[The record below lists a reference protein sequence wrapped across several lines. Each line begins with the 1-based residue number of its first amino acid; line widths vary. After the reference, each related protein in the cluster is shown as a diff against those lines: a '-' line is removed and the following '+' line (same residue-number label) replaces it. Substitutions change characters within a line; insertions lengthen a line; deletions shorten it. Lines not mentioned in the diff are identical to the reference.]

1 MATSA
6 IQHQLRPV
14 GITVPVFDFRFTV
27 DAPLKAV
34 SDFHFEPGILKTLTP
49 PLMIMQVHRFDPLA
63 DGSIGEFTMWA
74 GPIPVRW
81 KAVHSNVSET
91 SFTDTQVA
99 GPMKSWVHTH
109 TFAPIAENVTEVHE
123 HIEFEH
129 FGGLKGVWSRM
140 LFPHPA
146 LFALFTIRKMITRR
160 EVRKR
165 QRRQP

>member
-1 MATSA
+1 MS
-6 IQHQLRPV
+6 
-14 GITVPVFDFRFTV
+14 VFNFRFTV

-63 DGSIGEFTMWA
+63 NGSIGEFTMWM

-81 KAVHSNVSET
+81 KAEHSNVSET

-109 TFAPIAENVTEVHE
+109 TFRAIDDYTTEVHE

-129 FGGLKGVWSRM
+129 FGGLKGIWSRM
-140 LFPHPA
+140 LFPVPA
-146 LFALFTIRKMITRR
+146 LKVLFTIRKMITRR
-160 EVRKR
+160 QLRKR
-165 QRRQP
+165 LRSQQEVC